1 MATRIPDLLLP
12 PAGAFESQKFSY
24 LKDFV
29 VLKVMKSIDG
39 LPFTSKGYAKAKSI
53 LKELNGNDSEVEKAY
68 V

>member
-1 MATRIPDLLLP
+1 
-12 PAGAFESQKFSY
+12 
-24 LKDFV
+24 
-29 VLKVMKSIDG
+29 MKSIYG